1 MGVRGEL
8 TGRLSYMLRGSY
20 REGWGTYYAPLARR
34 HHSFDAKIQGS
45 YNLNAW
51 NVSAAYGL
59 SKGNIYGDCS
69 TFNIRIGYH
78 GKIF

>member
-1 MGVRGEL
+1 MG
-8 TGRLSYMLRGSY
+8 
-20 REGWGTYYAPLARR
+20 
-34 HHSFDAKIQGS
+34 HSFDAMIQGS